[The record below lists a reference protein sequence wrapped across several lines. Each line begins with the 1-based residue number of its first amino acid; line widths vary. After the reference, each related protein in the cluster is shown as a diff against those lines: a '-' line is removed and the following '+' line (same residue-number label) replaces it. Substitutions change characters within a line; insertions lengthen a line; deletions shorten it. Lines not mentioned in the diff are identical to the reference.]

1 MNFEHISHLFSSV
14 SIVELE
20 QVNVSKL
27 FIAKTLVGGLNLR
40 EINGANVTG

>member
-14 SIVELE
+14 SIVDLE

-27 FIAKTLVGGLNLR
+27 FIAKTLVGGLN
-40 EINGANVTG
+40 GANVTG